1 MREDSREN
9 GVTRQLPKA
18 HGGGGGDGGT
28 WHRAEELDALQSGH
42 GGRAQVMDIFRNV
55 DLG

>member
-28 WHRAEELDALQSGH
+28 WHSAEELDALQSGH